1 MELRVTDMGGALLAE
16 TTGPI
21 NEEIKD
27 LLRQKIH
34 PVVAAP
40 GAKVI
45 LDLSG
50 SPRID
55 SQGLGHLVTL
65 VAHANTNRSR
75 VILCR
80 VPPFIAVVIGMS
92 KLDKFFELAETR
104 EEAFAKE

>member
-1 MELRVTDMGGALLAE
+1 VELLVTDLQGAVLAE
-16 TTGPI
+16 TKGPI
-21 NEEIKD
+21 NEAIKD
-27 LLRQKIH
+27 LLREKIH
-34 PVVAAP
+34 PLVAVA

-55 SQGLGHLVTL
+55 SEGLGHLVTL
-65 VAHANTNRSR
+65 VAHANTNGSR

-80 VPPFIAVVIGMS
+80 VSPFIAVVIGVS

-104 EEAFAKE
+104 EEALNA